1 MTAVQFRNPEV
12 RLSEALQTTR
22 AAVSGHQVTLREL
35 LVLVGEQGLLVS
47 CAILAMPFLLP
58 VWPPF
63 MSTALGGPMLLIGHA
78 VTMNRVPW
86 LPDRLLDHALATA
99 TVEHVLDRAAKAAD
113 RFEHL
118 FRPRILA
125 LTAGPSVNAIHGAML
140 VIVVLALMA
149 PLPLIPL
156 ANTLP
161 AIAIILL
168 CLGMAERARCWRAR
182 LSTSAISPNRSATLA
197 RASLPG
203 HSAAGAV
210 SHRLHGANCMP
221 ARHGKALETGDARKL
236 ERVMGIEHT

>member
-12 RLSEALQTTR
+12 RLSEALQATR

-35 LVLVGEQGLLVS
+35 LVLVGEQGLLVF

-58 VWPPF
+58 VSLPF
-63 MSTALGGPMLLIGHA
+63 MSTALGGPMLLIGYA

-86 LPDRLLDHALATA
+86 LPDRLLDHALPTA

-125 LTAGPSVNAIHGAML
+125 LTGSASVNAVHGAML

-161 AIAIILL
+161 AVAIILL
-168 CLGMAERARCWRAR
+168 CIGMAERDGVLLLLGHLVAVVSLLYVGA
-182 LSTSAISPNRSATLA
+182 LLYFAA
-197 RASLPG
+197 RAGSDPR
-203 HSAAGAV
+203 A
-210 SHRLHGANCMP
+210 
-221 ARHGKALETGDARKL
+221 ALEMVQALLGRLFGA
-236 ERVMGIEHT
+236 